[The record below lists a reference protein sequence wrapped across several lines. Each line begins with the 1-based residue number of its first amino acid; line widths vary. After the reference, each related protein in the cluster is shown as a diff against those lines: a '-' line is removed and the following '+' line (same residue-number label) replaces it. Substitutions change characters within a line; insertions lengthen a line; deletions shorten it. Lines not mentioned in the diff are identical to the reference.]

1 MDELPLVSRHLT
13 RIQLHSTTLND
24 SFLDFSSCPAL
35 EHLVFDFCIL
45 ECAKISSGSVKL
57 LSITDSNFSE
67 TLRVRIDM
75 PSHVSL
81 WPDDLFYFQ
90 KGFEMLPNIYTGLE
104 HISKIKG
111 IFNPMERSAGLLE
124 HLQIVEVHCEVVD
137 DEVLKVEPEPEERP
151 KVGDA
156 AAAQGEAAEE
166 EAVFPQAWT
175 DGDESCPEGTVPVRR
190 MAKRDVL
197 RSSSSLR
204 FGMKQ
209 PRAPPAS
216 SAATPPTTATRSWHP
231 CCGSLLLR
239 LRLLQLRSVE
249 TLPAARIGVS
259 GDARGLFDEMSTG
272 KEGNETTL
280 ATDAD
285 HIGAL
290 PDTVIHHILSFL
302 PSQDAVRTCMLAKRW
317 LHLWRSVTALRI
329 GDRDK
334 RKLWTVKGLQG
345 FVEHFLLLRDS
356 VPLHTCVLR
365 FIVFSEDHSETSRLN
380 LWIKHALLRMVQ
392 FLQVSIRQN
401 TAFYHQI
408 YLDILP
414 FVSQHLSMLELHGVR
429 MVGSFLDFSR
439 CPALQHLEFD
449 RCELPC
455 DKISS
460 ESVKLLR
467 ITRCKFSQTSRVRIC
482 IPSLVSLRLDD
493 FYRRTP
499 VLERMPSLVEAFVR
513 VVHRTYDCCGYDYS
527 NSGNCGNEHCKSCH
541 GIKDNNNCVLLDGL
555 SEAKTLALI
564 DETISFIFN
573 RDLKWCP
580 TFNKLKT
587 LLLNEYWCV
596 PDEFSALA
604 CILEHTPVLENLIL
618 QLYSEGP
625 KHTMKINGNCHP
637 MDRSAAISGQLE
649 IVEIRCEVVD
659 KRVLKVLK
667 YLSTFDIL
675 FSFEQ
680 VKISEEDDSDDND
693 QDDEEDDD
701 DDFYG
706 EEEEEEEEEEDDEDE
721 DD

>member
-1 MDELPLVSRHLT
+1 
-13 RIQLHSTTLND
+13 
-24 SFLDFSSCPAL
+24 
-35 EHLVFDFCIL
+35 
-45 ECAKISSGSVKL
+45 
-57 LSITDSNFSE
+57 
-67 TLRVRIDM
+67 LR
-75 PSHVSL
+75 P
-81 WPDDLFYFQ
+81 
-90 KGFEMLPNIYTGLE
+90 
-104 HISKIKG
+104 
-111 IFNPMERSAGLLE
+111 
-124 HLQIVEVHCEVVD
+124 
-137 DEVLKVEPEPEERP
+137 
-151 KVGDA
+151 
-156 AAAQGEAAEE
+156 
-166 EAVFPQAWT
+166 
-175 DGDESCPEGTVPVRR
+175 
-190 MAKRDVL
+190 
-197 RSSSSLR
+197 
-204 FGMKQ
+204 
-209 PRAPPAS
+209 
-216 SAATPPTTATRSWHP
+216 
-231 CCGSLLLR
+231 
-239 LRLLQLRSVE
+239 VE
-249 TLPAARIGVS
+249 TVPAARRGES
-259 GDARGLFDEMSTG
+259 ANARGLFDEMPTG
-272 KEGNETTL
+272 KEGMEEPL
-280 ATDAD
+280 PTDAD

-290 PDTVIHHILSFL
+290 PDTVLHHVLSFL
-302 PSQDAVRTCMLAKRW
+302 PSQDAVRTCVLAKRW
-317 LHLWRSVTALRI
+317 LDLWKSVTALRI

-345 FVEHFLLLRDS
+345 FVDHFLLLRES

-365 FIVFSEDHSETSRLN
+365 FIVFSEDLNETSRLN

-408 YLDILP
+408 NLGILP
-414 FVSQHLSMLELHGVR
+414 FVSRHLSMLELHGVR

-455 DKISS
+455 DKILS
-460 ESVKLLR
+460 ESLKLLR

-482 IPSLVSLRLDD
+482 VPSLVSLRLDD

-513 VVHRTYDCCGYDYS
+513 VVHRTYDCCGYDYI
-527 NSGNCGNEHCKSCH
+527 NSGDCGNEHCKSCH
-541 GIKDNNNCVLLDGL
+541 GIKDDNNCVLLDGL

-564 DETISFIFN
+564 DGTISFIFN

-580 TFNKLKT
+580 TFSKLKT

-604 CILEHTPVLENLIL
+604 CILEHAPVLENLIL

-625 KHTMKINGNCHP
+625 KHTMKIKGNCHP
-637 MDRSAAISGQLE
+637 MDRSAAISGHLE
-649 IVEIRCEVVD
+649 TVEIRCEVVD

-667 YLSTFDIL
+667 YLSTFNIL

-693 QDDEEDDD
+693 QEDEEDDD

-706 EEEEEEEEEEDDEDE
+706 EEEEEEEEDDEDE